1 MSTITILNDHPIEMG
16 PPCIH
21 CGYDLRGLD
30 HAARCPE
37 CGRWVRHSLGTTR
50 IEDANLLWV
59 KKIRHGL
66 TVLAL
71 GVTFPVFGYLALIG
85 AAGIS
90 VELFDRPLDRWFPIA
105 REGIRM
111 VAVLLVVIGSVLIT
125 SLEPRDALRESSW
138 SMRSFARV
146 AAGLVGL
153 LTLVSPS
160 LQRWI
165 EPLALTVSFE
175 LSGLVLVV
183 SGLTHLARLAS
194 RLPDTRLEGA
204 ATVIQ
209 WGLSISI
216 LGHILIQHVP
226 ALFGS
231 GQGGLA
237 GLPPGIG
244 KVLSMLSW
252 TGMAIFGLYLAV
264 ILNRFLRAFGSNVGR
279 VCGPTTGLA
288 TS

>member
-1 MSTITILNDHPIEMG
+1 M
-16 PPCIH
+16 
-21 CGYDLRGLD
+21 D

-105 REGIRM
+105 REGISM

-138 SMRSFARV
+138 SVRSFTRAV
-146 AAGLVGL
+146 AGFVGL
-153 LTLVSPS
+153 LALVSPT

-165 EPLALTVSFE
+165 EPLAFAVIFE
-175 LSGLVLVV
+175 LLVLVLV
-183 SGLTHLARLAS
+183 IGGSAHLARLAC

-204 ATVIQ
+204 ATVVQ

-216 LGHILIQHVP
+216 LGHILIEHVP
-226 ALFGS
+226 ALLAS

-237 GLPPGIG
+237 LAGLPPGLW
-244 KVLSMLSW
+244 KVLSVLSW
-252 TGMAIFGLYLAV
+252 TGMAMFGLHLAV
-264 ILNRFLRAFGSNVGR
+264 VLNRFLRALGTKVGR
-279 VCGPTTGLA
+279 ACDPSPGLA
-288 TS
+288 TN